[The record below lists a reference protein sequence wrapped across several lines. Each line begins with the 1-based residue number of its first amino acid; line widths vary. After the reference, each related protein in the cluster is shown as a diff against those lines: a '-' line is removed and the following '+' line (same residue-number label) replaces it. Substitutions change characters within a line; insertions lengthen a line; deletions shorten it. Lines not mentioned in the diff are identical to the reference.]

1 MISIFAISGITYGYT
16 QEQEGAYQWARSHN
30 ITTKDSIDQANMNW
44 EISRA
49 EIAKMIVNF
58 IKATPEL
65 WLRKDT
71 SKTCNF
77 KDGKIW
83 GDLEDYIIEACQYG
97 LMGQDGKGGT
107 NTYFNPSEKVSRAQF
122 GTLLSRAL
130 WDGKYEN
137 FQTPE
142 YWTYHLQQLNTLG
155 IMKDITIYKNIELR
169 GRVMLMLQRTETI
182 VKEQIEPWCNFRGLC
197 RGENQ
202 ESEEETNAET
212 QNEVKENA
220 ECASKVNWYQVTSKN
235 IEYKAGLIGTS
246 FVSWSPSD
254 PWTKYSAKFFH
265 ADEGK
270 QDKTFCERGF
280 IVDMG
285 CRDNKCRWTC
295 TMDTEHD
302 SDHAKYCTV
311 EVDDF
316 EEDEQAECVASIN
329 GNTVTSKDTE
339 YKAGLIGGSY
349 GTRGPYEEWFQ
360 YSDEFFKGRGEE
372 TEDTDFCKKGK
383 IVYRGCRDEKC
394 RWTCTMDIE
403 NNSNTAKYCTV
414 DGPKKIDNTSSTES
428 LTRETT
434 TSHDVIK
441 VNLNGDYKI
450 IVNAVPN
457 GQSPKSVDTLM
468 KEVNGV
474 AAINGAF
481 FDAYSKTQSSDMIA
495 IRNGQKRAVYG
506 DDLGNER
513 ALFGFTS
520 DGTPIMATNATRY
533 WDNSRNGRA
542 NDEFSKMQYAL
553 SMQMLIDHGRDV
565 SSANAAMNNDSKQGK
580 SWTKEFICSTEDGE
594 TVYFGTVKN
603 VTFMGLAQ
611 YIQNTF
617 NCYNAIQLDAWGST
631 AIYLNNEVIAWPG
644 RNVMD
649 AFVVVKK

>member
-1 MISIFAISGITYGYT
+1 
-16 QEQEGAYQWARSHN
+16 
-30 ITTKDSIDQANMNW
+30 
-44 EISRA
+44 
-49 EIAKMIVNF
+49 
-58 IKATPEL
+58 
-65 WLRKDT
+65 
-71 SKTCNF
+71 
-77 KDGKIW
+77 
-83 GDLEDYIIEACQYG
+83 
-97 LMGQDGKGGT
+97 
-107 NTYFNPSEKVSRAQF
+107 
-122 GTLLSRAL
+122 
-130 WDGKYEN
+130 
-137 FQTPE
+137 
-142 YWTYHLQQLNTLG
+142 
-155 IMKDITIYKNIELR
+155 
-169 GRVMLMLQRTETI
+169 
-182 VKEQIEPWCNFRGLC
+182 
-197 RGENQ
+197 
-202 ESEEETNAET
+202 
-212 QNEVKENA
+212 
-220 ECASKVNWYQVTSKN
+220 
-235 IEYKAGLIGTS
+235 
-246 FVSWSPSD
+246 
-254 PWTKYSAKFFH
+254 
-265 ADEGK
+265 
-270 QDKTFCERGF
+270 
-280 IVDMG
+280 MG

-302 SDHAKYCTV
+302 SDTAKYCTV

-414 DGPKKIDNTSSTES
+414 DGPKRIDNTSSTES
-428 LTRETT
+428 LTREIT

-457 GQSPKSVDTLM
+457 GQSAKSVKALM
-468 KEVNGV
+468 DEVGGV

-520 DGTPIMATNATRY
+520 EGTPIMATNATRY

-580 SWTKEFICSTEDGE
+580 
-594 TVYFGTVKN
+594 
-603 VTFMGLAQ
+603 A
-611 YIQNTF
+611 
-617 NCYNAIQLDAWGST
+617 
-631 AIYLNNEVIAWPG
+631 
-644 RNVMD
+644 
-649 AFVVVKK
+649 